1 MSFISI
7 LFSCYVLSL
16 KTRVFKASRYRNGVI
31 LIESYSLLCHFHR
44 VAMLRST
51 SLRRRNFRTLL
62 SKQIFRSLLT
72 KISSRE
78 SWLPLDPSNSSLLSS
93 TVKWVGLINLIR
105 CVLNIYIIYLHML
118 VIIWRD
124 FYCITFRNRSFKA
137 LFVLV
142 QCVIIVICCLHFD
155 ILDAF
160 LPHVNF
166 FYFFCFLMLFFFL
179 SRALIPGWVK
189 TAARFLALKTTLLAT
204 FRRANYQATTSLT
217 PSTTE
222 LPVRESSDRWTMSL
236 PTPSLRVMP
245 F

>member
-1 MSFISI
+1 MFFVSI
-7 LFSCYVLSL
+7 LFSCYAMSL

-31 LIESYSLLCHFHR
+31 LIEIYSLLCHFHR

-105 CVLNIYIIYLHML
+105 CVLNICIIYLHML

-124 FYCITFRNRSFKA
+124 FYRITFRNRSFKA

-155 ILDAF
+155 ILDGF

-166 FYFFCFLMLFFFL
+166 FLHFLFFCFLMLFFFIQGSNTWLGEDSCQVPRFEDYSVSDLQTCQL
-179 SRALIPGWVK
+179 SSYDLTYALYN
-189 TAARFLALKTTLLAT
+189 R
-204 FRRANYQATTSLT
+204 T
-217 PSTTE
+217 PS
-222 LPVRESSDRWTMSL
+222 
-236 PTPSLRVMP
+236 
-245 F
+245 